1 MFARSDDKMVKNKSL
16 QKSLS
21 RWWIVYLM
29 ILPGFL
35 LTGLLSYGPMAGL
48 YMAFADYRIGRPLFS
63 AEFVGLEFFRMVLR
77 DSVEIGTVLR
87 NTLGMNILSLI
98 VGMVVALMFAIM
110 LNEVANKR
118 IKKTIQTVSFIP
130 FFVSWVIVY
139 NMLQVF
145 FQGGTGLI
153 PTFLRNLGFEQ
164 QGLGVLADPR
174 WSWTLVILS
183 NLWKT
188 LGYNAVIFLSSITSI
203 DTGMYEAATIDG
215 ANRLQRIRYITLP
228 QLMPTL
234 QILLIL
240 NVGWIFTSN
249 FDQFFLFTNSLNRPT
264 MEVFDM
270 YIFRFGLRQLDY
282 SYATAVGILR
292 SVAGF
297 VVLIIVNAI
306 SRKFD
311 GGSVA

>member
-1 MFARSDDKMVKNKSL
+1 MVKNKSL
-16 QKSLS
+16 KKNLS

-29 ILPGFL
+29 LIPGFL
-35 LTGLLSYGPMAGL
+35 LTGLLNYGPMVGL
-48 YMAFADYRIGRPLFS
+48 YMAFSDYRLGRPIFS
-63 AEFVGLEFFRMVLR
+63 AEFVGLQFFREVLR
-77 DSVEIGTVLR
+77 DSTEIGTILR
-87 NTLGMNILSLI
+87 NTLGMNIISLV
-98 VGMVVALMFAIM
+98 VGMVVAMMFAIM
-110 LNEVANKR
+110 LNEVANTK

-139 NMLQVF
+139 NLLQAF
-145 FQGGTGLI
+145 FQGETGLI
-153 PTFLRNLGFEQ
+153 PSLMRSLGFEP
-164 QGLGVLADPR
+164 GGMGVLVDPR
-174 WSWTLVILS
+174 WSWTLVVLS

-188 LGYNAVIFLSSITSI
+188 LGYNAVIFLASITSI

-215 ANRLQRIRYITLP
+215 ADRLQRIRYITLP
-228 QLMPTL
+228 QLLPTL

-292 SVAGF
+292 SLAGF
-297 VVLIIVNAI
+297 IVLILVNGI
-306 SRKFD
+306 SKKFD

>member
-1 MFARSDDKMVKNKSL
+1 MVVRKSF
-16 QKSLS
+16 KKVLS

-35 LTGLLSYGPMAGL
+35 LTGLLSYGPMVGL
-48 YMAFADYRIGRPLFS
+48 YMAFVDYRVGRPLFS
-63 AEFVGLEFFRMVLR
+63 AEFVGLEFFRLVLR
-77 DSVEIGTVLR
+77 DSVEVGAVLR
-87 NTLGMNILSLI
+87 NTLGMNIISLV
-98 VGMVVALMFAIM
+98 VGMFVALMFAIM
-110 LNEVANKR
+110 LNEVANKK
-118 IKKTIQTVSFIP
+118 IKKSIQTVSFIP

-145 FQGGTGLI
+145 FQGGTGII
-153 PTFLRNLGFEQ
+153 PNFMRSLGFEQ

-174 WSWTLVILS
+174 WSWTLVVLS
-183 NLWKT
+183 NLWKS
-188 LGYNAVIFLSSITSI
+188 LGYNAVIFLASITSI
-203 DTGMYEAATIDG
+203 DTGMYEAAAIDG
-215 ANRLQRIRYITLP
+215 ATRLQSIRYITLP

-240 NVGWIFTSN
+240 NVGWIFNSN
-249 FDQFFLFTNSLNRPT
+249 FDQFFLFTNPLNRPT
-264 MEVFDM
+264 MEAFDM

-297 VVLIIVNAI
+297 VVLIIVNGI
-306 SRKFD
+306 SRKLD